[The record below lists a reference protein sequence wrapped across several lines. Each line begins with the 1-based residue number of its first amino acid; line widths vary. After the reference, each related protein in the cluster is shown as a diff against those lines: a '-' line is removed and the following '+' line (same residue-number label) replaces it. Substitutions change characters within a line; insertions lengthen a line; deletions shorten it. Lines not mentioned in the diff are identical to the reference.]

1 MVTGWFWM
9 ALAGSGWYWVAMA
22 RSGLLWLHPWISNA
36 ENKQGGGR
44 LRIIITSSF
53 NVDIKNKVTKLLMYI
68 YPYSMFVGKMCI
80 RENVKVSQPKIY
92 MVFILSKG
100 FLIPYRKLTWDR
112 KLAQVGFEPMTL
124 CLPCTHSNQWAIWL
138 NDKMFL
144 MVYRIKLPQS
154 SSHC

>member
-9 ALAGSGWYWVAMA
+9 ALAGSGWFWVAMA

-80 RENVKVSQPKIY
+80 RGNVKVSQPKIY
-92 MVFILSKG
+92 IWYSFWAKDFWFHIESWPEIESWPKWDSNRW
-100 FLIPYRKLTWDR
+100 PYAYHAHTLTTELFGWTTR
-112 KLAQVGFEPMTL
+112 
-124 CLPCTHSNQWAIWL
+124 CS
-138 NDKMFL
+138 
-144 MVYRIKLPQS
+144 
-154 SSHC
+154 